1 MKKII
6 NLILKNDF
14 FNLIMFIIT
23 LYLIYSIFKITFGI
37 LSMKIFITN
46 FIINVFII
54 LVTLTI
60 YYYLHKNK
68 IKTTLWRVYK
78 SYKIDQYLTLTF
90 GLSLIILINSYSI
103 FNYNDDYFLRF
114 YDFRFRDFENN
125 TPGNILAF
133 FQNKGLI
140 YTIIYLVQ
148 FILLFLPVLFLV
160 KVIYLYFNYKKIG
173 FDEDTYRIRYLY
185 KSNKLHIF
193 KIESCNESFE
203 VFGYYDNSK
212 EIPVEKIEN
221 IINKETPAFLENFFR
236 NKCIKINGKYIC
248 LNSFRIKY
256 DNYDSDYDITFL
268 NDNYENISMFCK
280 YKNISTD
287 VFYNRFNEVYVEK
300 S

>member
-6 NLILKNDF
+6 NLILNNGF
-14 FNLIMFIIT
+14 FNLIMFIIA
-23 LYLIYSIFKITFGI
+23 LYLIYSIVKITFEI
-37 LSMKIFITN
+37 LSMKIFIAN

-60 YYYLHKNK
+60 HYYLHKNK
-68 IKTTLWRVYK
+68 IKTTLWRDYK
-78 SYKIDQYLTLTF
+78 SYKIEQYFTLIF

-125 TPGNILAF
+125 TAGNILAF
-133 FQNKGLI
+133 FQNKGALI

-160 KVIYLYFNYKKIG
+160 KVIYLYFNCKNIG
-173 FDEDTYRIRYLY
+173 LDEGIYSIRYLY

-193 KIESCNESFE
+193 KIESCN

-221 IINKETPAFLENFFR
+221 IINKKTPVFLENFFR
-236 NKCIKINGKYIC
+236 NKCIKIKGKYIC